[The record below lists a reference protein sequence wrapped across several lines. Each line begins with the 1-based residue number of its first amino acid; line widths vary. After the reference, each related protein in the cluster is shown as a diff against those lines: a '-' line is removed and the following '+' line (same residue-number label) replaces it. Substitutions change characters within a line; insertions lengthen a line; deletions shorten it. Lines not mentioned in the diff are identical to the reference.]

1 MRISKIIRISE
12 EMDKEIKNLKSK
24 FNLEISENEII
35 IKLLSIG
42 IEIAKSKNLTNEDF
56 RKKVTL
62 STDRIIIFFESLK
75 RNNYYKASKE
85 AKISVN
91 NGLKIIKSLKKHG
104 FIETKQGRKTL
115 FLKELTI
122 EDVKKII

>member
-12 EMDKEIKNLKSK
+12 EIEKEIKNLKSK

-35 IKLLSIG
+35 CNLLKIG
-42 IEIAKSKNLTNEDF
+42 IEKSKSLTIEDF

-62 STDRIIIFFESLK
+62 SADKIIIFFESLK

-85 AKISVN
+85 ANISVN
-91 NGLKIIKSLKKHG
+91 NGLKLIKILKKHD

-122 EDVKKII
+122 EDVKNYLRV